1 MDFVIFIIAM
11 AGLIFGADFIINQS
25 ERIALRFN
33 ISEFVIGSTLVA
45 LGTSLPEMAASIAAS
60 ATGKADMAIA
70 NAVGSNIMNIT
81 LVLAIIFIIAK
92 RFNSNRDFFAKD
104 SIWAM
109 MPVMLFLLMSIDGT
123 ISTVD
128 GVLLLIIMLAY
139 LMFLSEDAQSADI
152 EEIDEELKM
161 NFSWLKTIALLTVGF
176 ILVIIGAHFA
186 VDSAS
191 NIAKSFGVSEWVI
204 GVVLISFGTSLP
216 ELIISVSAALKG
228 KVEMA
233 IGNIIGSNLA
243 NISVVIGSSALVNEL
258 HFSLVDHTFDISL
271 MVAAT
276 IMLIYITANK
286 LYNKSAGISLLILL
300 ALFLEHTVTLQEQ
313 NAPAPIVV
321 NMKTTPKK

>member
-11 AGLIFGADFIINQS
+11 GGLIFGADFIINQS

-60 ATGKADMAIA
+60 AHGKADMAIA
-70 NAVGSNIMNIT
+70 NAIGSNIMNIT
-81 LVLAIIFIIAK
+81 LVLAVIFLITK
-92 RFNSNRDFFAKD
+92 KFKSNRDFFAKD

-109 MPVMLFLLMSIDGT
+109 MPVMFFLLMSIDGV
-123 ISTVD
+123 ISSVD
-128 GVLLLIIMLAY
+128 AILLLILMVAY
-139 LMFLSEDAQSADI
+139 IFFLFGDAQGLEM
-152 EEIDEELKM
+152 EEIDDELKKD
-161 NFSWLKTIALLTVGF
+161 FSWLSSISLLSIGF
-176 ILVIIGAHFA
+176 IFVIVGAHFA

-228 KVEMA
+228 KAEMA

-243 NISVVIGSSALVNEL
+243 NIAVVIGASALVNEL
-258 HFSLVDHTFDISL
+258 HFSLAEHAFDVAL
-271 MVAAT
+271 MTAAT
-276 IMLIYITANK
+276 ILLVYITANR
-286 LYNKSAGISLLILL
+286 LYSKPAGISLLILL
-300 ALFLEHTVTLQEQ
+300 VLFLENTIRGMGGV
-313 NAPAPIVV
+313 A
-321 NMKTTPKK
+321 

>member
-11 AGLIFGADFIINQS
+11 GGLIFGADFIINQS

-60 ATGKADMAIA
+60 AHGKADMAIA

-81 LVLAIIFIIAK
+81 LVLAVIFLITK
-92 RFNSNRDFFAKD
+92 QFKSNRNFFAKD

-109 MPVMLFLLMSIDGT
+109 MPVIFFLLMSIDGV
-123 ISTVD
+123 ISSFD
-128 GVLLLIIMLAY
+128 AVLLLLLMVAY
-139 LMFLSEDAQSADI
+139 ILFLFEDAKGLEM
-152 EEIDEELKM
+152 EEIDEELKK
-161 NFSWLKTIALLTVGF
+161 NFSWLSSIALLAVGF
-176 ILVIIGAHFA
+176 IFVIVGAHFA

-228 KVEMA
+228 KAEMA

-243 NISVVIGSSALVNEL
+243 NISIVIGASALVNEL
-258 HFSLVDHTFDISL
+258 HFSLSEHVFDVSL
-271 MVAAT
+271 MTAAT
-276 IMLIYITANK
+276 ILLVYITANK
-286 LYNKSAGISLLILL
+286 LYTKPAGISLLILL
-300 ALFLEHTVTLQEQ
+300 ALFLEHTVSGMG
-313 NAPAPIVV
+313 A
-321 NMKTTPKK
+321 

>member
-11 AGLIFGADFIINQS
+11 GGLIFGADFIINQS

-60 ATGKADMAIA
+60 ANGKADMAVA

-81 LVLAIIFIIAK
+81 LVLATIFIISK
-92 RFNSNRDFFAKD
+92 RFDSNRDFFAKD

-123 ISTVD
+123 ISTFD
-128 GVLLLIIMLAY
+128 GILLLAVMIAY
-139 LMFLSEDAQSADI
+139 IMFLFEDANSLDM
-152 EEIDEELKM
+152 EEIDEDLKN
-161 NFSWLKTIALLTVGF
+161 NFSWLNSIALLIVGF
-176 ILVIIGAHFA
+176 LFVIVGAHFA

-191 NIAKSFGVSEWVI
+191 SIAKSFGVSEWVI
-204 GVVLISFGTSLP
+204 GILLISFGTSLP
-216 ELIISVSAALKG
+216 ELIISISAALKG

-243 NISVVIGSSALVNEL
+243 NITVVIGASALINEL
-258 HFSLVDHTFDISL
+258 NFSLAEYAFDISL
-271 MVAAT
+271 MVVAT
-276 IMLIYITANK
+276 IMLVYITANK
-286 LYNKSAGISLLILL
+286 LYSKPAGISLLILL
-300 ALFLEHTVTLQEQ
+300 ALFLEHTITGV
-313 NAPAPIVV
+313 AA
-321 NMKTTPKK
+321 

>member
-1 MDFVIFIIAM
+1 MDFVIFILAM
-11 AGLIFGADFIINQS
+11 GGLIFGADFIINQS

-33 ISEFVIGSTLVA
+33 ISEFVIGSTLIA

-60 ATGKADMAIA
+60 AHGKADMAIA
-70 NAVGSNIMNIT
+70 NAIGSNIMNIT
-81 LVLAIIFIIAK
+81 LVLAVIFLIAK
-92 RFNSNRDFFAKD
+92 RFDSNRDFFSKD

-123 ISTVD
+123 ISTFD
-128 GVLLLIIMLAY
+128 GILLLSIMGAY
-139 LMFLSEDAQSADI
+139 LMFLFEDAKGV
-152 EEIDEELKM
+152 EMGEINEDSKK
-161 NFSWLKTIALLTVGF
+161 NFSWFSSIILLIVGF
-176 ILVIIGAHFA
+176 TFVIIGAHFA

-243 NISVVIGSSALVNEL
+243 NISIVIGASALVNEL
-258 HFSLVDHTFDISL
+258 NFSLAEHAFDISL
-271 MVAAT
+271 MVVAT
-276 IMLIYITANK
+276 IMLVYITANK
-286 LYNKSAGISLLILL
+286 LYSKPAGISLLILL
-300 ALFLEHTVTLQEQ
+300 SLFLEHTITSTGIG
-313 NAPAPIVV
+313 AS
-321 NMKTTPKK
+321 

>member
-11 AGLIFGADFIINQS
+11 GGLIFGADFIINQS

-60 ATGKADMAIA
+60 ANGKADMAVA

-81 LVLAIIFIIAK
+81 LVLATIFIISK
-92 RFNSNRDFFAKD
+92 RFDSNRDFFAKD

-123 ISTVD
+123 ISTFD
-128 GVLLLIIMLAY
+128 GILLLAVMIAY
-139 LMFLSEDAQSADI
+139 IMFLFEDANSLDM
-152 EEIDEELKM
+152 EEIDEDLKN
-161 NFSWLKTIALLTVGF
+161 NFSWLKSIPLLIVGF
-176 ILVIIGAHFA
+176 LFVIVGAHFA

-191 NIAKSFGVSEWVI
+191 SIAKSFGVSEWVI
-204 GVVLISFGTSLP
+204 GILLISFGTSLP

-243 NISVVIGSSALVNEL
+243 NITVVIGASALINEL
-258 HFSLVDHTFDISL
+258 NFSLAEYAFDISL
-271 MVAAT
+271 MVVAT
-276 IMLIYITANK
+276 IMLVYITANK
-286 LYNKSAGISLLILL
+286 LYSKPAGISLLILL
-300 ALFLEHTVTLQEQ
+300 ALFLEHTITGV
-313 NAPAPIVV
+313 AA
-321 NMKTTPKK
+321 

>member
-11 AGLIFGADFIINQS
+11 GGLIFGADFIINQS

-60 ATGKADMAIA
+60 AHGKADMAIA
-70 NAVGSNIMNIT
+70 NAIGSNIMNIT
-81 LVLAIIFIIAK
+81 LVLAVIFLITK
-92 RFNSNRDFFAKD
+92 KFKSNRDFFAKD

-109 MPVMLFLLMSIDGT
+109 MPVMFFLLMSIDGV
-123 ISTVD
+123 ISSVD
-128 GVLLLIIMLAY
+128 AILLLILMVAY
-139 LMFLSEDAQSADI
+139 IFFLFGDAQGLEM
-152 EEIDEELKM
+152 EEIDEELKKD
-161 NFSWLKTIALLTVGF
+161 FSWLSSISLLSIGF
-176 ILVIIGAHFA
+176 IFVIVGAHFA

-228 KVEMA
+228 KAEMA

-243 NISVVIGSSALVNEL
+243 NIAVVIGASALVNEL
-258 HFSLVDHTFDISL
+258 HFSLAEHAFDVAL
-271 MVAAT
+271 MTAAT
-276 IMLIYITANK
+276 ILLVYITANR
-286 LYNKSAGISLLILL
+286 LYSKPAGISLLILL
-300 ALFLEHTVTLQEQ
+300 VLFLENTIRGMGGV
-313 NAPAPIVV
+313 A
-321 NMKTTPKK
+321 